1 MATNSYVQVPPDS
14 TGKKLHTQQHAVNG
28 SDVQVQVM
36 HIADKNASAN
46 ILAIDPRGAAAVRFS
61 EGQPTLSGFGALNV
75 SQPNVLGVYESSS
88 GSYDDLY
95 SIELASGGAST
106 YDDIGHGMLL
116 TTTGVNGSSVKRT
129 TNRYHY
135 YLPGSSNN
143 LAMTIACGDTGKV
156 GNLRRWGAFDDQ
168 DGVYFELYE
177 TTLNV
182 VIRSSTTGSVVN
194 TKVPQSSWN
203 MDKLDGTGVSGV
215 TIDVTKI
222 NIWWLDYQWLG
233 SGRVRFGIFAKDGSR
248 IICHIV
254 ENAGQNVVPYM
265 RTGTLPLATENTN
278 FAATGSGSQ
287 LRESCL
293 AIYTEGQISDY
304 TFWRH
309 SDANALGVV
318 ATGTDTQLF
327 TLRSKVLVPSLNHH
341 NSIIA
346 YPETLNVYSDQPVRI
361 DIWQNVTA
369 TGGTWNLLAA
379 EVSIEGSTDTVLT
392 NLVTPFK
399 TLFFPAGVT
408 VVDMSKYFEVND
420 EGILLGANGVP
431 NNWAFTAK
439 KLGATN
445 ATVTVNLGYRE
456 LY

>member
-14 TGKKLHTQQHAVNG
+14 TGKKLHTQQHTVNAT
-28 SDVQVQVM
+28 DVQVQVM
-36 HIADKNASAN
+36 HIADEAAPAN
-46 ILAIDPRGAAAVRFS
+46 VLAIDPRGAAAVRFS

-75 SQPNVLGVYESSS
+75 SQPSVLGVYESSS
-88 GSYDDLY
+88 GSYDDLF
-95 SIELASGGAST
+95 SIETLIGGTNT
-106 YDDIGHGMLL
+106 YDDTGHGMLL
-116 TTTGVNGSSVKRT
+116 NTTGTNGSSVKRT

-143 LAMTIACGDTGKV
+143 LAMTTACGDSGKA
-156 GNLRRWGAFDDQ
+156 GNVRRWGAFDDN

-177 TTLNV
+177 TVLNV
-182 VIRSSTTGSVVN
+182 VIRSSTSGSVVA
-194 TKVPQSSWN
+194 TKVPQSAWN
-203 MDKLDGTGVSGV
+203 SDKLNGTGISGV

-222 NIWWLDYQWLG
+222 NIWWIDYQWLG

-248 IICHIV
+248 IVCHIM
-254 ENAGQNVVPYM
+254 ENAGQYVVPYM

-293 AIYTEGQISDY
+293 AIYTEGRTSDY
-304 TFWRH
+304 TFWRN
-309 SDANALGVV
+309 SDANAVGVV
-318 ATGTDTQLF
+318 ATGTDTLLF
-327 TLRSKVLVPSLNHH
+327 ALRSKTNAPGLNHH

-361 DIWQNVTA
+361 DLWQGVTV
-369 TGGTWNLLAA
+369 TGGTWGLLSTD
-379 EVSIEGSTDTVLT
+379 VSIEGSLDTVVSDLT
-392 NLVTPFK
+392 SPFK

-408 VVDMSKYFEVND
+408 TVDMAKYFEIND
-420 EGILLGANGVP
+420 EGIMLNADTTYEA
-431 NNWAFTAK
+431 WAFTAK

>member
-431 NNWAFTAK
+431 NSWAFTAK

>member
-116 TTTGVNGSSVKRT
+116 TTTGANGSSVKRT